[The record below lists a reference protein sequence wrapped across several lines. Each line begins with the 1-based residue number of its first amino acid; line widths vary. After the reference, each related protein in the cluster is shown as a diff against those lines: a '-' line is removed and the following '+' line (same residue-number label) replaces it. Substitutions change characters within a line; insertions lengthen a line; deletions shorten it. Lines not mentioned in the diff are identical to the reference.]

1 MLRIALTVLIALHA
15 AVHGLYVGHAL
26 GWFSMKEGLAW
37 PAGSWVFSRVFG
49 ELGLRITAAVGL
61 ATAAAGLAAA
71 ALLILLHHPGQRIL
85 LAAAA
90 AVSMGMFIVLWN
102 GSPQQAVDSGLIGVL
117 IDAGLLL
124 AVLFL
129 L

>member
-1 MLRIALTVLIALHA
+1 MLRIALTVLTVLHA

-37 PAGSWVFSRVFG
+37 PAGSWILSRILG
-49 ELGLRITAAVGL
+49 DQGLRIAAAAGL
-61 ATAAAGLAAA
+61 AVAGTGLAAA
-71 ALLILLHHPGQRIL
+71 ALLILLNHPGQRIL
-85 LAAAA
+85 LSAAA
-90 AVSMGMFIVLWN
+90 AVSMGMFLVLWN
-102 GSPQQAVDSGLIGVL
+102 GSPQHAVDSGLIGL
-117 IDAGLLL
+117 GIDAGLIM